1 MGTYQLKYRCLRDRL
16 LQSTSLV
23 SKKEFL
29 QIYNFF
35 IFKVADLQKKVQI
48 YSLQFT
54 SFVNIFNEHPV
65 AYK

>member
-29 QIYNFF
+29 QIHNFF

-48 YSLQFT
+48 YILQVT

-65 AYK
+65 EYK